1 MVGLNTTLSLY
12 SQIIITTMAATQV
25 TIRPESGSDVAA
37 IHLLTKEAF
46 RHAEHSSSEQF
57 ITDALRESGML
68 TMSLV
73 AIDHNNVV
81 GHVAISPVTLS
92 DGTSGW
98 YGLGP
103 VAVLPQRQ
111 GRGIGSLLIT
121 RALQELRQKG
131 AQGCVV
137 LGEPRLYSRFG
148 FRAKASLTLSGVP
161 PEYFQSLSL
170 VERLPTAE
178 VRYHESFDVTNPAR

>member
-1 MVGLNTTLSLY
+1 
-12 SQIIITTMAATQV
+12 MAAAQV
-25 TIRPESGSDVAA
+25 TIRSESRSDVAA

-46 RHAEHSSSEQF
+46 RHAEHSSFTEQF

-68 TMSLV
+68 TISLV
-73 AIDHNNVV
+73 AIDHNKVI
-81 GHVAISPVTLS
+81 GHVAISPVALS

-111 GRGIGSLLIT
+111 GQGIGFLLIT
-121 RALQELRQKG
+121 RALQGLRQKG

-137 LGEPRLYSRFG
+137 LGEPRFYRRFG
-148 FRAKASLTLSGVP
+148 FRAEASLALFGVP
-161 PEYFQSLSL
+161 PEYFQSLSF
-170 VERLPTAE
+170 VERIPTAQ
-178 VRYHESFDVTNPAR
+178 VQYHASFEVTNPAGNIPLLQGTEYS